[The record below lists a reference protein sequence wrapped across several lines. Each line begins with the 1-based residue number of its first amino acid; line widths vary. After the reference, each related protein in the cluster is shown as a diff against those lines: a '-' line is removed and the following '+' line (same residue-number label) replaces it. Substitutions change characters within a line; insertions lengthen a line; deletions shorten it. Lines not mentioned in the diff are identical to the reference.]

1 MEDSSSLPLDDQSD
15 QLNPMNSDIAPASE
29 TGHSDDL
36 NQQPFQQQQQAI
48 TRPPA
53 PDGHQTGIFLQ
64 HFTNSVNRA
73 LHKQNCTCH
82 GKSYTAD
89 ELFSKSNIALC
100 GGGNTTVK
108 PNATVRKKRHVTLP
122 PIDDLNLSD
131 NSPPNITAAPL
142 KNRLDREVTY
152 SHDLSVGHSSPSSQL
167 TTTKE
172 ELRLPRIMNIRDTN
186 GNTWKI
192 LQESRDGRNHH
203 HHGRGKLIKKP
214 PKRFDQTNES
224 DDGEEDLQPRP
235 QSIQVK
241 IPTDEALE
249 LDAEHQENNGEQGK
263 NEEASDAVIATV
275 SKANTPMNMMKAP
288 VESKDIVKLYND
300 ARARDPHPT
309 STQILDPDFD
319 APIFDLAPV
328 CTLAQIKGTKS
339 KCANAYHDDFERK
352 ALLLKHNSDVRS
364 RKTSHVEYLR
374 LVSQM
379 TLCPC
384 LRGINFYGEELNRD
398 VMSKQ
403 QRRRRNSDSPP
414 ASPEKR
420 VLTAM
425 SGLTFK
431 SRSLGPPL
439 ESALSF
445 ADSSRPV
452 IYARKNY
459 FPGELDNLYTR
470 DGYKTAT
477 LQLNGSEQL
486 PSNFLDK
493 EREALRLM
501 YPMYDWKV
509 QQALNSMMRSSGED
523 TPRKV
528 TTRKDTT
535 HPTPANTATSHKPSV
550 PAKAHLELNSKN
562 HLQKEQFF
570 EPDSVYQQHG
580 HPEAV
585 IGFAGAS
592 SSFVLKQVSQEN
604 DPSRKSRV
612 IPNQPPTT
620 PAVSTGGFSII
631 LTSTSAPEL
640 LTIVESEVHEDKD
653 VVDEDKDVVDENNNP
668 AVDDVETA
676 SKQTKSI
683 TFGDGPPQDNASVTL
698 EVEQNAESQQQNVR
712 NDPGQQTGRQSQ
724 SILNVSPAS
733 SATNSAIHRPDNM
746 NVTTYHTN
754 TSGQFRQPS
763 VKCLQI
769 DANVAVRR
777 RVQRPRV
784 VGTGENQTGKTMGRH
799 QNLATDTKS
808 AQTVTKMSTQKV
820 VFVTPAAT

>member
-1 MEDSSSLPLDDQSD
+1 MEDSSSLPLDDQSE
-15 QLNPMNSDIAPASE
+15 QLNPMDSNIAPASE
-29 TGHSDDL
+29 TGHPDDL
-36 NQQPFQQQQQAI
+36 NQQPFLQQQAI

-53 PDGHQTGIFLQ
+53 QDSHQTGIFLQ

-89 ELFSKSNIALC
+89 ELFSMSNTALC
-100 GGGNTTVK
+100 GGGSTNNTVAK
-108 PNATVRKKRHVTLP
+108 PNATGRKKRYVTLP
-122 PIDDLNLSD
+122 PIDDLNLSE
-131 NSPPNITAAPL
+131 NGPPNITAAPL
-142 KNRLDREVTY
+142 KNRLDREVTN
-152 SHDLSVGHSSPSSQL
+152 SHDLSVGHSSPSSHQL

-172 ELRLPRIMNIRDTN
+172 ELRLPRIMNIRDNN

-192 LQESRDGRNHH
+192 LQESRDGRHH
-203 HHGRGKLIKKP
+203 HHGRGKLIRKP
-214 PKRFDQTNES
+214 PKRFDQTNEY

-275 SKANTPMNMMKAP
+275 SKANTPMEAP

-300 ARARDPHPT
+300 ARGRDPHPT

-328 CTLAQIKGTKS
+328 CTLAQIKDTKS

-420 VLTAM
+420 VLTAV

-431 SRSLGPPL
+431 SRSLGPP

-459 FPGELDNLYTR
+459 FSGELDNLYTR

-528 TTRKDTT
+528 TT
-535 HPTPANTATSHKPSV
+535 HPTPANTATSRKPSV
-550 PAKAHLELNSKN
+550 LAKASLELNSKN
-562 HLQKEQFF
+562 HLQKEQSF

-580 HPEAV
+580 HPEAA
-585 IGFAGAS
+585 IGFASSS
-592 SSFVLKQVSQEN
+592 SSFVLKQVLQEN

-653 VVDEDKDVVDENNNP
+653 VVDENNNP
-668 AVDDVETA
+668 AVDDVEAA
-676 SKQTKSI
+676 SKQTQSI
-683 TFGDGPPQDNASVTL
+683 TFGDGPAQDNASVTL
-698 EVEQNAESQQQNVR
+698 EVEQNAESQQQKVP
-712 NDPGQQTGRQSQ
+712 NDPGQQTGRQS
-724 SILNVSPAS
+724 IHNVSPAS
-733 SATNSAIHRPDNM
+733 SATNSAIHLSDNM
-746 NVTTYHTN
+746 NVTKYNTN

-763 VKCLQI
+763 VQCLQI

-777 RVQRPRV
+777 RAQRPLV
-784 VGTGENQTGKTMGRH
+784 VGTGENQTGKTMGRY

-820 VFVTPAAT
+820 VFVSPAAT